1 MPKERLYYLNC
12 SQLINKKPFR
22 ISKNG
27 VPTNIF
33 KKAPNDQVVPANSS
47 FQNNFGKNNLNVIRI
62 NLLKRNELHGKG
74 GESKII
80 EEDEK

>member
-1 MPKERLYYLNC
+1 MIKLFL
-12 SQLINKKPFR
+12 LIHL
-22 ISKNG
+22 SK
-27 VPTNIF
+27 I
-33 KKAPNDQVVPANSS
+33 
-47 FQNNFGKNNLNVIRI
+47 FGKNNLNVIRI